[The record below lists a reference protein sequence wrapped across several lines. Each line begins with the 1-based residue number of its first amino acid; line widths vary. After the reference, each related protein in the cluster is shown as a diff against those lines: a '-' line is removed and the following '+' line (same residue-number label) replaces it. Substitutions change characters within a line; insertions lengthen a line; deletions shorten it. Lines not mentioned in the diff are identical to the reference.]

1 MLRGA
6 TLVVKKICSRGM
18 PDARIASAQGCS
30 LRYARAESTWRYPVR
45 KAWRVTDSVISAGL
59 SRLIQACTDKAQHR
73 NAAVSRIRKLR
84 MADAVLELTFDRPA
98 FTVHSV
104 S

>member
-1 MLRGA
+1 MLRGS

-18 PDARIASAQGCS
+18 PEARIASAQGCS

-59 SRLIQACTDKAQHR
+59 SRLIQACTCKHNTKMPWAL
-73 NAAVSRIRKLR
+73 VCEGGSRW
-84 MADAVLELTFDRPA
+84 MALLWGRGNWLLDGVM
-98 FTVHSV
+98 
-104 S
+104 